1 MGVLIIILGI
11 VVDWV
16 KVNTKLSV
24 TSIRKYFT
32 CISMMLQGLMFMGSS
47 YIEDRTIN
55 VLLIILGLSFGAAS
69 YPGKIIVAFKID
81 CLDSIL

>member
-16 KVNTKLSV
+16 KVNSKLSV

-32 CISMMLQGLMFMGSS
+32 CISMMLQALMFMGSS

-55 VLLIILGLSFGAAS
+55 VLLIVLGLSFGAAS
-69 YPGKIIVAFKID
+69 YPGRFVIAVKIECID
-81 CLDSIL
+81 